1 MNNEE
6 ILVVQ
11 SKIKSYIR
19 SINLNSSGDL
29 AEGLSRVVR
38 KVLNNAA
45 ERAKA
50 DGRKTIRI
58 IDLHE

>member
-1 MNNEE
+1 MNNED

-11 SKIKSYIR
+11 SQIKSYLW
-19 SINLNSSGDL
+19 SLNLNSSGDL

-50 DGRKTIRI
+50 DGRKTIRF